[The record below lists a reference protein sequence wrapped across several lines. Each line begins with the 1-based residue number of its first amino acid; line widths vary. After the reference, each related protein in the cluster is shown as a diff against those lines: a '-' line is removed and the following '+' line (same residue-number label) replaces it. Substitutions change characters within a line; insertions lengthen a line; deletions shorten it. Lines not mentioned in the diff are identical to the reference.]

1 MSIVLWCLA
10 AVKAHIIYRAI
21 ATKSFST
28 NVIIKHHTPPSKKKN
43 KKKNINLTG
52 VSLQTG
58 TQYQLNFL
66 ICLLASRSLTL

>member
-10 AVKAHIIYRAI
+10 AVKAHIIYHAI

-28 NVIIKHHTPPSKKKN
+28 NAIIEQPHQKKN
-43 KKKNINLTG
+43 KNKRKNIHLTG

-66 ICLLASRSLTL
+66 ICLLGSRSLTL

>member
-28 NVIIKHHTPPSKKKN
+28 NVIIKHHTPPSKKKTR
-43 KKKNINLTG
+43 KKTLT
-52 VSLQTG
+52 
-58 TQYQLNFL
+58 
-66 ICLLASRSLTL
+66 